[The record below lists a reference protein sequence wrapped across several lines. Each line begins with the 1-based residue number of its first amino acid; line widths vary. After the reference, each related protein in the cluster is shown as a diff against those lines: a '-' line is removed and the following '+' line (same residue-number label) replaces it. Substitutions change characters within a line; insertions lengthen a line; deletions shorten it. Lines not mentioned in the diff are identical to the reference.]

1 MKIKNTKT
9 YAIGDIHGAYK
20 ALMQCFYR
28 SKFDYERN
36 RLIVM
41 GDVCD
46 GYPDVKRCIDELLKI
61 KHCDLVIGNHDL
73 WALDWALRGDKPEIW
88 TSQGGKQT
96 IASYNGGPMPKTHI
110 DFLKSGQLWLE
121 RDDQIFVHGGFDPE
135 NELSNHT
142 AQELVWDRNLFD
154 IAWKRQAEKS
164 KCNFGRYKDIFVG
177 HTTTQ
182 LYKTLEPIHVCNV
195 WNIDTGAG
203 WSGKLTIMDV
213 DTKKYFQADLTSDL
227 YGGTPDRL

>member
-1 MKIKNTKT
+1 VKT

-20 ALMQCFYR
+20 ALMQCFER
-28 SKFDYERN
+28 ARFDYEQN

-46 GYPDVKRCIDELLKI
+46 GYPDVRQCIDELLKI
-61 KHCDLVIGNHDL
+61 KHYDLIIGNHDM
-73 WALDWALRGDKPEIW
+73 WALDWVLRGNKPKIW
-88 TSQGGKQT
+88 TSQGGDRT
-96 IASYNGGPMPKTHI
+96 MASYNGGPMPKTHI

-121 RDDQIFVHGGFDPE
+121 IDDQVFVHGGFNPDVA
-135 NELSNHT
+135 LSSHS
-142 AQELVWDRNLFD
+142 AQTLVWDRGLFD
-154 IAWKRQAEKS
+154 MACKKQSEGHRCK
-164 KCNFGRYKDIFVG
+164 FGRYTDIFVG

-182 LYKTLEPIHVCNV
+182 AYNTLKPINACNV

-213 DTKKYFQADLTSDL
+213 DTKEYWQSDLTPDL
-227 YGGTPDRL
+227 YGGTPDRLKKNE